1 MRKDLSHCTSS
12 LIRRQ
17 INAKKIFYVD
27 YIFNLLI
34 FKVNSIHL
42 HNFVMRRLMII
53 YAQHLFRKFIYKE
66 VNRKINFHWNPCFT
80 RFWAYIEGEF
90 IPIYFLFS
98 ILSTT
103 NYKNG
108 KFFTTCCFT
117 SSNIALRGIGKLW
130 KICFDFATF
139 EANCAHLRVDMFFL
153 KICVLDLQ
161 TFPRKSRNT
170 KLRYSLIFSLK
181 TIAIRSVLEIT
192 TMWMMWGFCFE
203 KKKVFFSVKREVLLL
218 WKKTPLGNS

>member
-1 MRKDLSHCTSS
+1 MRKDLSHCTFF

-117 SSNIALRGIGKLW
+117 SSNIGNRITRNWQIVKNMFWFCYLWGKL
-130 KICFDFATF
+130 
-139 EANCAHLRVDMFFL
+139 CAFTCWYV
-153 KICVLDLQ
+153 
-161 TFPRKSRNT
+161 FPENLCT
-170 KLRYSLIFSLK
+170 
-181 TIAIRSVLEIT
+181 
-192 TMWMMWGFCFE
+192 GFTNI
-203 KKKVFFSVKREVLLL
+203 S
-218 WKKTPLGNS
+218 S